1 MGSSLSDPDV
11 RLLKRIRTVSSLGIL
26 LDGYNLSV
34 IAVALVPLTVQFRLG
49 AAATGLL
56 ASAMLLGSIA
66 GGLTAGILAD
76 RFGRKTLLVWDLIIF
91 MIFSI
96 VSAFLFSYIWLVLAR
111 FIVGLAVGA
120 DYAISPTYL
129 AEFAPRKT
137 RGYQL
142 GYVWL
147 AWSVGAVLSFGL
159 GAAIVGWLPP
169 HLSWRILFAL
179 ALIPAAIGL
188 FMRRQLPESPHWLKY
203 GTKKKADHPTK
214 VSSRVTGLGRAWR
227 LSLVPWFL
235 MDFSTYG
242 LGLLLPLLLKSNGLT
257 SSTGAILG
265 TGMAALFGG
274 LGSVWAMFQ
283 LDRKGRIILQVN
295 GFLWS
300 GIGLWSL
307 AILLWLDFKV
317 FAVLLAGLMIVNLL
331 NGTGPGTTCGIIPAE
346 VFPTPMRA
354 TALGVST
361 AVSRVGA
368 IAGVFVLGF
377 MEVRFGL
384 GGVLATAGVAALLG
398 SILSWVWRIEPNQSA
413 LPDIQGEAA
422 ALISHTGIEKT

>member
-11 RLLKRIRTVSSLGIL
+11 LLLKRIRTVSSLGIL

-91 MIFSI
+91 MIFSL
-96 VSAFLFSYIWLVLAR
+96 VSALLFSYILLVLAR
-111 FIVGLAVGA
+111 FVVGLAIGA

-159 GAAIVGWLPP
+159 GAGIVGWLPSQ
-169 HLSWRILFAL
+169 LSWRILFAL

-188 FMRRQLPESPHWLKY
+188 LMRRRLPESPHWLEYCAKNK
-203 GTKKKADHPTK
+203 TDLPSK

-242 LGLLLPLLLKSNGLT
+242 LGLLLPLLLKSDGLT

-265 TGMAALFGG
+265 TGLAALFGG
-274 LGSVWAMFQ
+274 LGSVWAMFR
-283 LDRKGRIILQVN
+283 LDRTGRIILQVR

-300 GIGLWSL
+300 GIGLWIL
-307 AILLWLDFKV
+307 AIMLWVDFKV
-317 FAVLLAGLMIVNLL
+317 FAVLLAGLMVVNLL

-368 IAGVFVLGF
+368 IVGVFLLGF
-377 MEVRFGL
+377 IEVRFGL
-384 GGVLATAGVAALLG
+384 GAVLATTGVAAVLG
-398 SILSWVWRIEPNQSA
+398 AVLSWVWRIEPNQSA

-422 ALISHTGIEKT
+422 ALICHSGIEKR